1 MLIRDAAGDLMQIR
15 ELTAQLRV
23 LRGAVHRA
31 NARGCGLVLASL
43 VLSPSLATAAS
54 DSFEGPSF
62 RQGMWRFERTME
74 RVHAPTANRY
84 VLMQQDTT
92 RCVDPTISMKE
103 TFAHRDVGRCHSL
116 DPEKVSNRYIFPNRC
131 DYMGPVRT
139 EITVESDSAYIEV
152 NALNVGAAPVVD
164 TVVARRVGECHGM
177 E

>member
-1 MLIRDAAGDLMQIR
+1 MQIR
-15 ELTAQLRV
+15 ELTAQSHV
-23 LRGAVHRA
+23 LRGAMSCA
-31 NARGCGLVLASL
+31 NACGYGLVVASL
-43 VLSPSLATAAS
+43 VLSSSLSTAAA
-54 DSFEGPSF
+54 DSFDGPSF

-74 RVHAPTANRY
+74 RVHAPTAIRY
-84 VLMQQDTT
+84 VVIQQETT

>member
-1 MLIRDAAGDLMQIR
+1 MQIG
-15 ELTAQLRV
+15 ELMAQSRAR
-23 LRGAVHRA
+23 RGAVQHA
-31 NARGCGLVLASL
+31 NACGYGLILASL
-43 VLSPSLATAAS
+43 VLSSSLSSAVA
-54 DSFEGPSF
+54 DSFDGPSF

-74 RVHAPTANRY
+74 RVHAPSANRY
-84 VLMQQDTT
+84 VLMQQETT

-164 TVVARRVGECHGM
+164 TIVAHRIGECHSV